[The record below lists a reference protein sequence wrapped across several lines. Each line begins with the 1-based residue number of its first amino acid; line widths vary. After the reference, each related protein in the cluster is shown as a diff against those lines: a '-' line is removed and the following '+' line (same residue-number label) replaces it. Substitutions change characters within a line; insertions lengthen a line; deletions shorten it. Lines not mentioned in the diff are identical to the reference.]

1 MGAPKYTDLQ
11 ELSQQYSMKCDNHL
25 HGDDSSCSRRIS
37 FTFARYLDGVERGE
51 LPINTVADEQQQQQ
65 QPQQQEDEEE
75 EDMDMESVVID
86 CRDRVLDKICFEKH
100 NVQYTILLK

>member
-1 MGAPKYTDLQ
+1 
-11 ELSQQYSMKCDNHL
+11 MKCDNHL

-65 QPQQQEDEEE
+65 QQQQQQRRMRRRIWTWNRLSLTAETVYWTRFVSRNT
-75 EDMDMESVVID
+75 MSNTQS
-86 CRDRVLDKICFEKH
+86 F
-100 NVQYTILLK
+100 